1 MILVLAAWQRPYLNI
16 FKHFR
21 VEEWKRSAKEGDVA
35 ALMDTRMKGTIY
47 RIRGSNPASSYL
59 QLPRAGTQS
68 LGLTGRY
75 LYLLFRPLPHKHF
88 LVHLDVATEE
98 NQVVRISFSNLFK
111 EFKSTATWLQF
122 PFVCGAASEGT
133 ARRGVPG
140 AAPADVRWT
149 CLVLDLPSIL
159 ALYLSRRYSHLRG
172 VKLCCNLLVKN
183 LCTSDLLFEPG
194 VTFTKAHLGD
204 LSCRGVAPMPRE
216 LAFPVPKGEK
226 WHDLYDYIRFPSE
239 GAKLLYNSIQK
250 SFPHPVAG
258 DQVLEEPGRPPTQPV
273 TLSRAVC
280 DLSLIQQISSPKAV
294 PHRCPAITQSIP
306 EVHLAVPGP
315 LGAVPA
321 GDPMLEEKQRLH
333 SAGDMRQPLPL
344 SDGGIHV
351 YAHQRRGQTTRAVPG
366 LEEGLVPDPI
376 LKLRTIIGF
385 GGCSTKWALW
395 TQDSTAV
402 VYPCHAVIVALLL
415 KTGEQRFFLGHTDKV
430 SIPRRPW
437 WQPCPRSLRLS
448 RAPVWPCF
456 PQVAALAFGRSSTV
470 LASAQA
476 GPHSLGRLW
485 DFPTGACLC
494 LFNTYLQSLLSLSFS
509 HSGAVLCGVGRDVHS
524 KTMVVVMV
532 SCGRDNI
539 RLWRVRSGAL
549 RSCPVKLGEY
559 HSLEFTDLAFEAG
572 REQEPEE
579 RALFVCSRS
588 GHVLEVDYKN
598 ICVRSAR
605 RLLPAQPQGDGQ
617 EQAGSSSGPG
627 IAINSISMSLTFC
640 ATGSADG
647 YVRLW
652 LLDFSAAVLEAEHE
666 ASVSSVC
673 ISPDSHKVL
682 STTAAGALG
691 YLDVQAR
698 DYNTLMRSHEG
709 SVLGFSVEGK
719 WKQIATVSQDST
731 IRVWDLASRQQL
743 YDFSAAEETPCTVA
757 FHPFWRMLACGFD
770 SGVVRTFSLAASD
783 LLLEHKQHRTAVTG
797 LTFSP
802 DGNLM
807 FSSCLQGT
815 LALYRLAAQKIQV
828 LRVVGSV
835 VARDAGSGV
844 DTLVVSGDSRLLA
857 FVGPSKYVVTVM
869 EACSLDELLR
879 VDVSILDMHSTIL
892 DSAVKVCFG
901 PVPQGELLVSTSSNK
916 ILVFDAKTGRLVR
929 EVSPVHKL
937 SCSSLA
943 LSKDGQYLLT
953 AGDKVIKVWDY
964 RMRFNINFQVFIG
977 HSEPVHKVAFT
988 PNQEH
993 VISVGDAI
1001 FLWDFLAPPPVKS
1014 SPARAC
1020 SSASTLVLR
1029 SDSSSETPKDVSE
1042 TPRQT
1047 VPLPLLSSPPCLDI
1061 SSVHPPGFQSIS
1073 SESDREEE
1081 ANLPDSS
1088 RKVANEHKDA
1098 SVIVVESEGNEEPVV
1113 RPKVRQE
1120 SSRSPEK
1127 PNEPRKTTKTP
1138 KSQCSIRP
1146 DSYRHFTPRFKASVL
1161 PQSFLSPP
1169 AGSFF
1174 AYSCGCVIVVEDLHS
1189 GSQNHW
1195 LGHAEEIST
1204 LTLSHHAQVLASA
1217 SGQKDGDSHCQICIW
1232 STQDGACTAEL
1243 FHHETQ
1249 VQAMAFSCDDR
1260 FLVTIGDYSDQ
1271 TMALWSTHT
1280 YELMLSTRISEP
1292 LHDVAF
1298 SPFSHQDL
1306 ACVGRGAVTFWV
1318 LEQQGAAIR
1327 LKVQRAPA
1335 PDVLGLVEL
1344 TSLCYGAD
1352 ALLYSGTNSGQICV
1366 NTKRIRLWSVA
1377 TVQEL
1382 RLKGPNARSGSVLL
1396 EHEITLDGTIVSAAF
1411 DDSLEMGIV
1420 GTTAGT
1426 LWYINWVES
1435 TSIRLISGHKNKVTE
1450 VCFSPD
1456 ERHCATCGE
1465 DGSVRIWALGS
1476 TELLLQF
1483 QVLNQSCQCLAWK
1496 PRPVGVWPFPGES
1509 QHVVAGYSDGT
1520 VRVFSVSRT
1529 EMELK
1534 MHPHAAALTAVTYS
1548 TDGEMILSGGKD
1560 GIVAVSSPRTGMTI
1574 HVLADH
1580 KGSPITVLQCTR
1592 KQYHDLGVEGGE
1604 LWLATSS
1611 DRRVSVWASDW
1622 LQDKCELLDWLSFP
1636 APAGPEGLDS
1646 LPPSL
1651 AAFCPWEHGVLVY
1664 VGFGLQKEALFYSLR
1679 KKQVFR
1685 KISLPAFATSLSLC
1699 PAAPFMALG
1708 FSDRLLRLLRL
1719 QPCPAG
1725 APQDYAGH
1733 DDTVHLCRFAPSGRR
1748 LLTASYSAV
1757 LRRFSSNP
1765 ARAGGRSAAGA
1776 VPPAAAAP
1784 ARVPRRRWPSVP
1796 LNVPL
1801 SLINRPKSSAGGAA
1815 VLAPPGG
1822 AAPLCAGA
1830 RRGGR
1835 KGGGR
1840 GAAMKR
1846 DVRILLLG
1854 EAQVGKTSLIMALV
1868 GEEFPEEV
1876 PPRAEEITIPADVT
1890 PEKVPTHI
1898 VDYSESEQ
1906 TEEELQ
1912 EEIAKANVVCMV
1924 YDVTKEATIDKIRTK
1939 WIPMVN
1945 GGLEKGS
1952 RIPII
1957 LVGNKSD
1964 LQVGSSMEVILPIM
1978 NQFSEIETCVECSAK
1993 NLKNI
1998 SELFYYAQKAVLHPT
2013 APLYDP
2019 EEKQLKPACARAL
2032 TRIFNLSDQDNNQ
2045 ILSDDELNYF
2055 QKSCF
2060 GNPLAP
2066 QALEDVKMVVWKNTT
2081 DGVQDN
2087 GLTLNGFLFLN
2098 TLFIQRGRHETTWT
2112 ILRRFGYDD
2121 ELELTDDYL
2130 YPQLFE
2136 KHDKDQDGALSHTEL
2151 QNFFSVFPCVPW
2163 GPELYN
2169 TVCTTDKGL
2178 LSLHGFLCQ
2187 WTLVAYLDVRHCLE
2201 CLGYLGYPILSEQDS
2216 QTQALTVT
2224 REKRIDLEKGQTQ
2237 RNVFLCKVLGAR
2249 GAGKSAFL
2257 QAFLGRS
2264 LAAQRESPGQP
2275 SLYTIN
2281 TVQVN
2286 GQEKYLILYEVSAD
2300 TTFSKP
2306 SDAACDVACFI
2317 YSLSDPKSFSY
2328 CASIYKQHYVD
2339 SQIPCVFV
2347 ASKTD
2352 LPEASQQPGL
2362 LPAEFCYKHCLPPPF
2377 LFSCHSQGPPSTA
2390 VYTKLATAAT
2400 FPHLNAVELGVA
2412 SFWLRV
2418 ALGAA
2423 VTALVG
2429 FTLYRL
2435 LAKNN
2440 LDSGTSEARP
2450 LSTSR
2455 IHPWHRPASP
2465 CGLLASVATGQAALP
2480 EELCLTSSWRITLIF
2495 YSVQFF

>member
-1 MILVLAAWQRPYLNI
+1 MGPRGIQGAVGGCPGWGSIPPMILVLAAWQRPYLNI

-35 ALMDTRMKGTIY
+35 ALTDTRMKGTIY

-98 NQVVRISFSNLFK
+98 NQVVRISFSNLFR

-122 PFVCGAASEGT
+122 PFVYGAASEGT

-140 AAPADVRWT
+140 AAPADVRWA

-159 ALYLSRRYSHLRG
+159 ALYLSRRFSHLRG

-194 VTFTKAHLGD
+194 VTFAKARLGD

-239 GAKLLYNSIQK
+239 GAKLLHNSIQK

-258 DQVLEEPGRPPTQPV
+258 DQVLEEPGHPPTQPV

-280 DLSLIQQISSPKAV
+280 DPSLTQRISSPKAV
-294 PHRCPAITQSIP
+294 PHRCPVITKSIP

-333 SAGDMRQPLPL
+333 SAGDTRQPLPL

-351 YAHQRRGQTTRAVPG
+351 YAHRRRGHTTRAVPG
-366 LEEGLVPDPI
+366 SEEGLVPDPI

-415 KTGEQRFFLGHTDKV
+415 ETGEQRFFLGHTDKV
-430 SIPRRPW
+430 
-437 WQPCPRSLRLS
+437 
-448 RAPVWPCF
+448 
-456 PQVAALAFGRSSTV
+456 AALAFSGSGTV
-470 LASAQA
+470 LASAQP
-476 GPHSLGRLW
+476 GPRSLGRLW
-485 DFPTGACLC
+485 DFPTGTCLC
-494 LFNTYLQSLLSLSFS
+494 LFKTYLQSLVSLSFS
-509 HSGAVLCGVGRDVHS
+509 HSGAVLCGVGKDVHS
-524 KTMVVVMV
+524 KTMVVVWNTAQVTRGGGVTVLAKAHTDVDIQAMKIAFFDDTRMV

-549 RSCPVKLGEY
+549 RSCPVSLGEY

-572 REQEPEE
+572 PEQEPED

-640 ATGSADG
+640 ATGSEDG
-647 YVRLW
+647 YMRLW

-682 STTAAGALG
+682 STTAAGTLG

-757 FHPFWRMLACGFD
+757 FHPFWKMLACGFD

-815 LALYRLAAQKIQV
+815 LALYRLLAQKIQV
-828 LRVVGSV
+828 LRVLGNV
-835 VARDAGSGV
+835 VAQDAGSGV

-879 VDVSILDMHSTIL
+879 VDISILDLHSTIL

-916 ILVFDAKTGRLVR
+916 ILVLDAKTGRLVQ

-964 RMRFNINFQVFIG
+964 RMRFNVNFQVFIG
-977 HSEPVHKVAFT
+977 HSEPVQQVAFT

-1020 SSASTLVLR
+1020 SPTSTLVLR

-1061 SSVHPPGFQSIS
+1061 SSVHPAAFQSIS

-1081 ANLPDSS
+1081 ADLPDSS

-1098 SVIVVESEGNEEPVV
+1098 SVIVVESDGNEEPVV

-1127 PNEPRKTTKTP
+1127 PANEPRKGAKTP

-1169 AGSFF
+1169 AGSEVLKLKAVIGYNGNGRGNMVWNPDTGFF
-1174 AYSCGCVIVVEDLHS
+1174 AYSCGCIIVVEDLHS
-1189 GSQNHW
+1189 GFQNHW

-1204 LTLSHHAQVLASA
+1204 LTLSHHGQVLASA
-1217 SGQKDGDSHCQICIW
+1217 SGRKDGDSHCQICIW

-1271 TMALWSTHT
+1271 TVALWSTHT

-1318 LEQQGAAIR
+1318 LEQQGAAVR

-1335 PDVLGLVEL
+1335 LDVLGLVEL

-1366 NTKRIRLWSVA
+1366 WDTETNSCFMMWEADEGEIGVLLCQHHRLLSGSNMKRIRLWSVA

-1456 ERHCATCGE
+1456 ESHCATCGE
-1465 DGSVRIWALGS
+1465 DGSVRIWALCS
-1476 TELLLQF
+1476 TELVVQF

-1496 PRPVGVWPFPGES
+1496 PRPVGVWPYPGES

-1651 AAFCPWEHGVLVY
+1651 AAFCPWEHSVLVY
-1664 VGFGLQKEALFYSLR
+1664 VGFGLLKEALFYSLR
-1679 KKQVFR
+1679 KKQVLR
-1685 KISLPAFATSLSLC
+1685 KISLPAFATSLSLS

-1708 FSDRLLRLLRL
+1708 F
-1719 QPCPAG
+1719 G
-1725 APQDYAGH
+1725 
-1733 DDTVHLCRFAPSGRR
+1733 
-1748 LLTASYSAV
+1748 
-1757 LRRFSSNP
+1757 
-1765 ARAGGRSAAGA
+1765 
-1776 VPPAAAAP
+1776 
-1784 ARVPRRRWPSVP
+1784 
-1796 LNVPL
+1796 
-1801 SLINRPKSSAGGAA
+1801 
-1815 VLAPPGG
+1815 
-1822 AAPLCAGA
+1822 
-1830 RRGGR
+1830 
-1835 KGGGR
+1835 
-1840 GAAMKR
+1840 
-1846 DVRILLLG
+1846 
-1854 EAQVGKTSLIMALV
+1854 AQVGKTSLIMALV

-2045 ILSDDELNYF
+2045 ILSDEELNYF

-2130 YPQLFE
+2130 YPQFRVPPGCSTELNHLGYQFLQRLFE

-2187 WTLVAYLDVRHCLE
+2187 WTLVAYLDVRRCLE

-2275 SLYTIN
+2275 SLYAIN

-2300 TTFSKP
+2300 ATFSKP

-2362 LPAEFCYKHCLPPPF
+2362 FPAEFCYKHCLPPPF

-2435 LAKNN
+2435 LAKNK
-2440 LDSGTSEARP
+2440 
-2450 LSTSR
+2450 
-2455 IHPWHRPASP
+2455 
-2465 CGLLASVATGQAALP
+2465 
-2480 EELCLTSSWRITLIF
+2480 
-2495 YSVQFF
+2495 

>member
-1 MILVLAAWQRPYLNI
+1 MTPVLAAWQRPYLNI

-35 ALMDTRMKGTIY
+35 ALTDTRLKGTIY

-98 NQVVRISFSNLFK
+98 NQVVRISFSNFFK

-133 ARRGVPG
+133 ARRGAPG

-172 VKLCCNLLVKN
+172 VKLCSNLLVKN

-194 VTFTKAHLGD
+194 VTLAEARLGD
-204 LSCRGVAPMPRE
+204 LCCRGVAPMPRE
-216 LAFPVPKGEK
+216 LAFPVPKGKK
-226 WHDLYDYIRFPSE
+226 WHDLYDYIRFPCQ
-239 GAKLLYNSIQK
+239 GAKLLHNSIQK
-250 SFPHPVAG
+250 NFPSPVAG
-258 DQVLEEPGRPPTQPV
+258 DQVPEEPGCPLA

-280 DLSLIQQISSPKAV
+280 DRLSLVQQITSPKGV
-294 PHRCPAITQSIP
+294 PHRCPVITKNIP

-315 LGAVPA
+315 PRAVPA
-321 GDPMLEEKQRLH
+321 GDPVLEEEQRLH
-333 SAGDMRQPLPL
+333 GAGDTRQPLPPH
-344 SDGGIHV
+344 DGGIHV
-351 YAHQRRGQTTRAVPG
+351 YAYQRGGQTTRAVPG
-366 LEEGLVPDPI
+366 SEEGLVPDPI
-376 LKLRTIIGF
+376 LKLRAIIGF

-395 TQDSTAV
+395 TRDSTAV

-415 KTGEQRFFLGHTDKV
+415 KTGEQRFFLGHTEKV
-430 SIPRRPW
+430 SVLALSGSS
-437 WQPCPRSLRLS
+437 SL
-448 RAPVWPCF
+448 
-456 PQVAALAFGRSSTV
+456 

-476 GPHSLGRLW
+476 GPRSVGRLW
-485 DFPTGACLC
+485 DFPTGTCLC
-494 LFNTYLQSLLSLSFS
+494 LFKTSLQSLVSLSFS
-509 HSGAVLCGVGRDVHS
+509 HSGAVLCGVGEDVHS
-524 KTMVVVMV
+524 KTMVVVWSTAQVTHGGGVTVLAKAHTDVDIRAMKIAFFDDTRMV

-549 RSCPVKLGEY
+549 RSCPVALGEY
-559 HSLEFTDLAFEAG
+559 HSLDFTDLAFQE
-572 REQEPEE
+572 RPEQEPEDHV
-579 RALFVCSRS
+579 LFVCSRS
-588 GHVLEVDYKN
+588 GHVLEVDYEN
-598 ICVRSAR
+598 VCVRSAR

-627 IAINSISMSLTFC
+627 IAINSISMSSTFC
-640 ATGSADG
+640 ATGSEDG
-647 YVRLW
+647 YIRLW
-652 LLDFSAAVLEAEHE
+652 PLDFSAAILEAEHE
-666 ASVSSVC
+666 SSVSSVC

-682 STTAAGALG
+682 STTATGNLG

-698 DYNTLMRSHEG
+698 DYNTLMRSHKG

-719 WKQIATVSQDST
+719 WEQIATVSQDNT

-757 FHPFWRMLACGFD
+757 FHPLWKMLACGFD
-770 SGVVRTFSLAASD
+770 SGVVRVFSLAASD
-783 LLLEHKQHRTAVTG
+783 LLLEHKQHRTAITG

-815 LALYRLAAQKIQV
+815 LALYRFVAQKTQV
-828 LRVVGSV
+828 LRVLGNV

-844 DTLVVSGDSRLLA
+844 DTLVLSGDSRLLA

-879 VDVSILDMHSTIL
+879 VDISILDLQSTVL
-892 DSAVKVCFG
+892 DSAVRVCFG
-901 PVPQGELLVSTSSNK
+901 PVPQGELLVSTASSK
-916 ILVFDAKTGRLVR
+916 ILVLDAKTGRLVR

-937 SCSSLA
+937 TCSSLA

-964 RMRFNINFQVFIG
+964 RMRFHINFQVFIG
-977 HSEPVHKVAFT
+977 HSEPVHQVAFT
-988 PNQEH
+988 PDQEH

-1001 FLWDFLAPPPVKS
+1001 FLWDFLAPPPVRS
-1014 SPARAC
+1014 SPARAH
-1020 SSASTLVLR
+1020 SSVSTLPLR
-1029 SDSSSETPKDVSE
+1029 SDSSSEKPKDVSE

-1061 SSVHPPGFQSIS
+1061 SSVHPAGFQSIF

-1081 ANLPDSS
+1081 ADLPDSS
-1088 RKVANEHKDA
+1088 RKVANGHKDS
-1098 SVIVVESEGNEEPVV
+1098 SVLVVESDGNEEPVV
-1113 RPKVRQE
+1113 RSKVRQE
-1120 SSRSPEK
+1120 SSRSPGK
-1127 PNEPRKTTKTP
+1127 PGNEPRKGSRTP
-1138 KSQCSIRP
+1138 KSQCSVRP
-1146 DSYRHFTPRFKASVL
+1146 DSYRHFTARFKASVL
-1161 PQSFLSPP
+1161 PQSFLSAP
-1169 AGSFF
+1169 AGSEVLKLKAVIGYNGNGRGNMVWNPDTGFF

-1189 GSQNHW
+1189 GSQKHQ

-1204 LTLSHHAQVLASA
+1204 LALSHHAQVLASA
-1217 SGQKDGDSHCQICIW
+1217 SGKKDGDSHCQICIW

-1249 VQAMAFSCDDR
+1249 VQAMAFSCDDK

-1280 YELMLSTRISEP
+1280 YELLLSTRISEP

-1298 SPFSHQDL
+1298 SPGSHQDL
-1306 ACVGRGAVTFWV
+1306 ACVGRGAVMFWL
-1318 LEQQGAAIR
+1318 LEQQGAAVS
-1327 LKVQRAPA
+1327 LKVHRAPA

-1352 ALLYSGTNSGQICV
+1352 TLLYSGTNSGQICV
-1366 NTKRIRLWSVA
+1366 WDTETKSCFMTWEADEGEIGVLVCRHNRLVSGSNTKRIRLWSVA

-1382 RLKGPNARSGSVLL
+1382 RLKGPDARSGSVLL

-1456 ERHCATCGE
+1456 ESHCATCGE
-1465 DGSVRIWALGS
+1465 DGSVRVWALGS
-1476 TELLLQF
+1476 TELVVQF

-1496 PRPVGVWPFPGES
+1496 PRPAGVWPCPGES

-1534 MHPHAAALTAVTYS
+1534 MHPHTAALTAITYS

-1560 GIVAVSSPRTGMTI
+1560 GTVAVSSPRTGMTI
-1574 HVLADH
+1574 HVLAEH

-1592 KQYHDLGVEGGE
+1592 KQYHDFGVQGGE

-1679 KKQVFR
+1679 KKQVLR
-1685 KISLPAFATSLSLC
+1685 KISLPAFATSLSLS
-1699 PAAPFMALG
+1699 PAAPFMAIG
-1708 FSDRLLRLLRL
+1708 FD
-1719 QPCPAG
+1719 
-1725 APQDYAGH
+1725 
-1733 DDTVHLCRFAPSGRR
+1733 
-1748 LLTASYSAV
+1748 
-1757 LRRFSSNP
+1757 
-1765 ARAGGRSAAGA
+1765 
-1776 VPPAAAAP
+1776 
-1784 ARVPRRRWPSVP
+1784 
-1796 LNVPL
+1796 
-1801 SLINRPKSSAGGAA
+1801 
-1815 VLAPPGG
+1815 
-1822 AAPLCAGA
+1822 
-1830 RRGGR
+1830 
-1835 KGGGR
+1835 
-1840 GAAMKR
+1840 
-1846 DVRILLLG
+1846 
-1854 EAQVGKTSLIMALV
+1854 AQVGKTSLIMALV

-1912 EEIAKANVVCMV
+1912 EEIAKANVVCVV

-2045 ILSDDELNYF
+2045 ILSDEELNYF

-2130 YPQLFE
+2130 YPQFRVPPGCSTELNHLGYQFLQRLFE

-2151 QNFFSVFPCVPW
+2151 QNFFSVFPRVPW

-2300 TTFSKP
+2300 ATFTKP

-2317 YSLSDPKSFSY
+2317 YNLSDPKSFSY
-2328 CASIYKQHYVD
+2328 CASIYKQHYLD

-2362 LPAEFCYKHCLPPPF
+2362 FPAEFCYKHCLPPPF

-2400 FPHLNAVELGVA
+2400 FPHLNAVELGAA

-2435 LAKNN
+2435 LAKNK
-2440 LDSGTSEARP
+2440 
-2450 LSTSR
+2450 
-2455 IHPWHRPASP
+2455 
-2465 CGLLASVATGQAALP
+2465 
-2480 EELCLTSSWRITLIF
+2480 
-2495 YSVQFF
+2495 

>member
-1 MILVLAAWQRPYLNI
+1 MGGCPGWGSIPPMILVLAAWQRPYLNI

-21 VEEWKRSAKEGDVA
+21 VEEWKRSAKEGDVT
-35 ALMDTRMKGTIY
+35 ALTDTRMKGTIY

-88 LVHLDVATEE
+88 LVHLDVTTEE

-111 EFKSTATWLQF
+111 EFKSSATWLQF
-122 PFVCGAASEGT
+122 PFVCGAASEGK

-172 VKLCCNLLVKN
+172 VKLCCNLLVRN

-194 VTFTKAHLGD
+194 VTFTKARLGD

-239 GAKLLYNSIQK
+239 GAKLLHDSIQK

-258 DQVLEEPGRPPTQPV
+258 DQVLEEPGHPPTRLV
-273 TLSRAVC
+273 TRSGAVC
-280 DLSLIQQISSPKAV
+280 DLSHVQQISSPKAV
-294 PHRCPAITQSIP
+294 PRRCPAITKSIP

-321 GDPMLEEKQRLH
+321 GDPVLEEKKKLH
-333 SAGDMRQPLPL
+333 SAGDTRQPLPL

-351 YAHQRRGQTTRAVPG
+351 YAHQRRGRTTRAVPG
-366 LEEGLVPDPI
+366 SEEGLVPDPI

-430 SIPRRPW
+430 
-437 WQPCPRSLRLS
+437 
-448 RAPVWPCF
+448 
-456 PQVAALAFGRSSTV
+456 AALAFGGSSTV

-476 GPHSLGRLW
+476 SLGRLW
-485 DFPTGACLC
+485 DFPSGTCLC
-494 LFNTYLQSLLSLSFS
+494 LFKTHLQSLVSLSFS
-509 HSGAVLCGVGRDVHS
+509 HSGDVLCGVGKDVHS
-524 KTMVVVMV
+524 RTMVVVWNTAQVTRGGGVTVLAKAHTDVDIQAMKIAFFDDTRMV

-549 RSCPVKLGEY
+549 RSCPVSLGEY
-559 HSLEFTDLAFEAG
+559 HGLEFTDLAFETG
-572 REQEPEE
+572 PGPEQEPED

-598 ICVRSAR
+598 VCVRSAR

-627 IAINSISMSLTFC
+627 IAINSISMSSTFC
-640 ATGSADG
+640 ATGSEDG

-682 STTAAGALG
+682 STTAAGSLG

-719 WKQIATVSQDST
+719 WQQIATVSQDST
-731 IRVWDLASRQQL
+731 IRVWDLASTQQL

-757 FHPFWRMLACGFD
+757 FHPFWKMLACGFD
-770 SGVVRTFSLAASD
+770 SGVVRIFSLAASD

-815 LALYRLAAQKIQV
+815 LALYGLVARKVQV
-828 LRVVGSV
+828 LRVLGNV

-879 VDVSILDMHSTIL
+879 VDISILDLHSTIL

-916 ILVFDAKTGRLVR
+916 ILVLDAKTGRLVR

-977 HSEPVHKVAFT
+977 HSEPVHQVAFT

-1014 SPARAC
+1014 SPARAL
-1020 SSASTLVLR
+1020 SPASTVVLR
-1029 SDSSSETPKDVSE
+1029 PDSSSEKPKDGSE

-1047 VPLPLLSSPPCLDI
+1047 VPRPLLSSPPCLDI
-1061 SSVHPPGFQSIS
+1061 SSVHPAGFQSIS

-1081 ANLPDSS
+1081 ADLPGSS
-1088 RKVANEHKDA
+1088 RKVAKEHREA
-1098 SVIVVESEGNEEPVV
+1098 SVIVVESDGNEEPVV

-1127 PNEPRKTTKTP
+1127 PADEPRKATRTP
-1138 KSQCSIRP
+1138 KSQCCIRP

-1169 AGSFF
+1169 VGSEVLKLKAVIGYNGNGRGNMVWNPDTGFF

-1189 GSQNHW
+1189 GSQSHW

-1217 SGQKDGDSHCQICIW
+1217 SGQRDGDSHCQICIW

-1249 VQAMAFSCDDR
+1249 VQAMAFSWDDR

-1271 TMALWSTHT
+1271 TMALWSTNT
-1280 YELMLSTRISEP
+1280 YELVLSTCISEP

-1298 SPFSHQDL
+1298 SPFSHQNL

-1318 LEQQGAAIR
+1318 LEQQGAAVR
-1327 LKVQRAPA
+1327 LQAHRAPA
-1335 PDVLGLVEL
+1335 PAVLGLVEL
-1344 TSLCYGAD
+1344 TSLCHGAE
-1352 ALLYSGTNSGQICV
+1352 ALLYSGTNSGHICV
-1366 NTKRIRLWSVA
+1366 WDTETNSCFMTWEADEGEIGVLLGRHPRLLSGSNAKRIRLWCVA

-1382 RLKGPNARSGSVLL
+1382 RLKGPDARCGSVLL

-1476 TELLLQF
+1476 TELVVQF
-1483 QVLNQSCQCLAWK
+1483 QVLNQSCQCVAWK
-1496 PRPVGVWPFPGES
+1496 PGPVGVWPCPGES

-1580 KGSPITVLQCTR
+1580 RGSPITVLQCTR

-1604 LWLATSS
+1604 LWLAASS

-1636 APAGPEGLDS
+1636 APAGPEALDS

-1679 KKQVFR
+1679 KKQVLR
-1685 KISLPAFATSLSLC
+1685 KISLPAFATSLSLS

-1708 FSDRLLRLLRL
+1708 F
-1719 QPCPAG
+1719 G
-1725 APQDYAGH
+1725 
-1733 DDTVHLCRFAPSGRR
+1733 
-1748 LLTASYSAV
+1748 
-1757 LRRFSSNP
+1757 
-1765 ARAGGRSAAGA
+1765 
-1776 VPPAAAAP
+1776 
-1784 ARVPRRRWPSVP
+1784 
-1796 LNVPL
+1796 
-1801 SLINRPKSSAGGAA
+1801 
-1815 VLAPPGG
+1815 
-1822 AAPLCAGA
+1822 
-1830 RRGGR
+1830 
-1835 KGGGR
+1835 
-1840 GAAMKR
+1840 
-1846 DVRILLLG
+1846 
-1854 EAQVGKTSLIMALV
+1854 AQVGKTSLIMALV

-1912 EEIAKANVVCMV
+1912 EEIAKANVVCVV

-2019 EEKQLKPACARAL
+2019 EEKQLKPACAQAL

-2121 ELELTDDYL
+2121 ELALTDDYL
-2130 YPQLFE
+2130 YPQIRVPPGCSTELNHLGYQFLQRLFE

-2264 LAAQRESPGQP
+2264 LAAQRENPGQP

-2328 CASIYKQHYVD
+2328 CASIYKQHYLD

-2362 LPAEFCYKHCLPPPF
+2362 FPAEFCYKHCLPPPF

-2435 LAKNN
+2435 LAK
-2440 LDSGTSEARP
+2440 SK
-2450 LSTSR
+2450 
-2455 IHPWHRPASP
+2455 
-2465 CGLLASVATGQAALP
+2465 
-2480 EELCLTSSWRITLIF
+2480 
-2495 YSVQFF
+2495 

>member
-1 MILVLAAWQRPYLNI
+1 
-16 FKHFR
+16 
-21 VEEWKRSAKEGDVA
+21 
-35 ALMDTRMKGTIY
+35 
-47 RIRGSNPASSYL
+47 
-59 QLPRAGTQS
+59 
-68 LGLTGRY
+68 
-75 LYLLFRPLPHKHF
+75 
-88 LVHLDVATEE
+88 
-98 NQVVRISFSNLFK
+98 
-111 EFKSTATWLQF
+111 
-122 PFVCGAASEGT
+122 
-133 ARRGVPG
+133 
-140 AAPADVRWT
+140 
-149 CLVLDLPSIL
+149 
-159 ALYLSRRYSHLRG
+159 
-172 VKLCCNLLVKN
+172 
-183 LCTSDLLFEPG
+183 
-194 VTFTKAHLGD
+194 
-204 LSCRGVAPMPRE
+204 
-216 LAFPVPKGEK
+216 
-226 WHDLYDYIRFPSE
+226 
-239 GAKLLYNSIQK
+239 
-250 SFPHPVAG
+250 
-258 DQVLEEPGRPPTQPV
+258 
-273 TLSRAVC
+273 
-280 DLSLIQQISSPKAV
+280 
-294 PHRCPAITQSIP
+294 
-306 EVHLAVPGP
+306 
-315 LGAVPA
+315 
-321 GDPMLEEKQRLH
+321 
-333 SAGDMRQPLPL
+333 
-344 SDGGIHV
+344 
-351 YAHQRRGQTTRAVPG
+351 
-366 LEEGLVPDPI
+366 VPDPI

-415 KTGEQRFFLGHTDKV
+415 ETGEQRFFLGHTDKALGADRPV
-430 SIPRRPW
+430 LSSGHVLPPAPSALGQQGYCHEALQSSLLSILCAQLW
-437 WQPCPRSLRLS
+437 SSCGMKSSSAAKVLS
-448 RAPVWPCF
+448 SSPIMVVVWNTA
-456 PQVAALAFGRSSTV
+456 QVTRGGGVTV
-470 LASAQA
+470 LAKAHTDVDIQA
-476 GPHSLGRLW
+476 MKIAFFDDTR
-485 DFPTGACLC
+485 
-494 LFNTYLQSLLSLSFS
+494 
-509 HSGAVLCGVGRDVHS
+509 
-524 KTMVVVMV
+524 MV

-549 RSCPVKLGEY
+549 RSCPVSLGEY

-572 REQEPEE
+572 PEQEPED

-640 ATGSADG
+640 ATGSEDG
-647 YVRLW
+647 YMRLW

-682 STTAAGALG
+682 STTAAGTLG

-719 WKQIATVSQDST
+719 WKQMATVSQDST

-757 FHPFWRMLACGFD
+757 FHPFWKMLACGFD

-815 LALYRLAAQKIQV
+815 LALYRLLAQKIQV
-828 LRVVGSV
+828 LRVLGNV

-879 VDVSILDMHSTIL
+879 VDISILDLHSTIL

-916 ILVFDAKTGRLVR
+916 ILVLDAKTGRLVR

-977 HSEPVHKVAFT
+977 HSEPVQQVAFT

-1014 SPARAC
+1014 SPAREV
-1020 SSASTLVLR
+1020 ASMEAGKLSLKV
-1029 SDSSSETPKDVSE
+1029 SETPKDVSE
-1042 TPRQT
+1042 TPRQR

-1061 SSVHPPGFQSIS
+1061 SSELLAGKRKMNLLLGKTCLVQQHPWSHPYLGSLLADLTDQAAIPSPKLCLAGRAI
-1073 SESDREEE
+1073 
-1081 ANLPDSS
+1081 AWVLLPNPS
-1088 RKVANEHKDA
+1088 
-1098 SVIVVESEGNEEPVV
+1098 
-1113 RPKVRQE
+1113 QE
-1120 SSRSPEK
+1120 QHAM
-1127 PNEPRKTTKTP
+1127 EPRKGAKTP

-1169 AGSFF
+1169 AGSEVLKLKAVIGYNGNGRGNMVWNPDTGFF

-1189 GSQNHW
+1189 GFQNHW

-1204 LTLSHHAQVLASA
+1204 LTLSHHGQVLASA
-1217 SGQKDGDSHCQICIW
+1217 SGRKDGDSHCQICIW

-1318 LEQQGAAIR
+1318 LEQQGAAVR

-1366 NTKRIRLWSVA
+1366 WDTETNSCFMTWEADEGEIGVLLCQHHRLLSGSNMKRIRLWSVA

-1456 ERHCATCGE
+1456 ESHCATCGE
-1465 DGSVRIWALGS
+1465 DGSVRIWALCS
-1476 TELLLQF
+1476 TELVVQF

-1496 PRPVGVWPFPGES
+1496 PRPVGVWPYPGES

-1679 KKQVFR
+1679 KKQVLR
-1685 KISLPAFATSLSLC
+1685 KISLPAFATSLSLS

-1708 FSDRLLRLLRL
+1708 FGDRLLRL

-1725 APQDYAGH
+1725 DPQDYSGH

-1748 LLTASYSAV
+1748 LLTASHSAV
-1757 LRRFSSNP
+1757 L
-1765 ARAGGRSAAGA
+1765 
-1776 VPPAAAAP
+1776 
-1784 ARVPRRRWPSVP
+1784 
-1796 LNVPL
+1796 
-1801 SLINRPKSSAGGAA
+1801 
-1815 VLAPPGG
+1815 
-1822 AAPLCAGA
+1822 
-1830 RRGGR
+1830 
-1835 KGGGR
+1835 
-1840 GAAMKR
+1840 
-1846 DVRILLLG
+1846 
-1854 EAQVGKTSLIMALV
+1854 
-1868 GEEFPEEV
+1868 
-1876 PPRAEEITIPADVT
+1876 
-1890 PEKVPTHI
+1890 
-1898 VDYSESEQ
+1898 
-1906 TEEELQ
+1906 
-1912 EEIAKANVVCMV
+1912 
-1924 YDVTKEATIDKIRTK
+1924 
-1939 WIPMVN
+1939 
-1945 GGLEKGS
+1945 
-1952 RIPII
+1952 
-1957 LVGNKSD
+1957 
-1964 LQVGSSMEVILPIM
+1964 
-1978 NQFSEIETCVECSAK
+1978 
-1993 NLKNI
+1993 
-1998 SELFYYAQKAVLHPT
+1998 
-2013 APLYDP
+2013 
-2019 EEKQLKPACARAL
+2019 
-2032 TRIFNLSDQDNNQ
+2032 
-2045 ILSDDELNYF
+2045 
-2055 QKSCF
+2055 
-2060 GNPLAP
+2060 
-2066 QALEDVKMVVWKNTT
+2066 VW
-2081 DGVQDN
+2081 
-2087 GLTLNGFLFLN
+2087 
-2098 TLFIQRGRHETTWT
+2098 
-2112 ILRRFGYDD
+2112 
-2121 ELELTDDYL
+2121 ELT
-2130 YPQLFE
+2130 
-2136 KHDKDQDGALSHTEL
+2136 
-2151 QNFFSVFPCVPW
+2151 
-2163 GPELYN
+2163 
-2169 TVCTTDKGL
+2169 
-2178 LSLHGFLCQ
+2178 
-2187 WTLVAYLDVRHCLE
+2187 
-2201 CLGYLGYPILSEQDS
+2201 
-2216 QTQALTVT
+2216 
-2224 REKRIDLEKGQTQ
+2224 
-2237 RNVFLCKVLGAR
+2237 
-2249 GAGKSAFL
+2249 
-2257 QAFLGRS
+2257 
-2264 LAAQRESPGQP
+2264 
-2275 SLYTIN
+2275 
-2281 TVQVN
+2281 
-2286 GQEKYLILYEVSAD
+2286 
-2300 TTFSKP
+2300 
-2306 SDAACDVACFI
+2306 
-2317 YSLSDPKSFSY
+2317 
-2328 CASIYKQHYVD
+2328 
-2339 SQIPCVFV
+2339 
-2347 ASKTD
+2347 
-2352 LPEASQQPGL
+2352 
-2362 LPAEFCYKHCLPPPF
+2362 
-2377 LFSCHSQGPPSTA
+2377 
-2390 VYTKLATAAT
+2390 
-2400 FPHLNAVELGVA
+2400 
-2412 SFWLRV
+2412 
-2418 ALGAA
+2418 
-2423 VTALVG
+2423 
-2429 FTLYRL
+2429 
-2435 LAKNN
+2435 
-2440 LDSGTSEARP
+2440 
-2450 LSTSR
+2450 
-2455 IHPWHRPASP
+2455 
-2465 CGLLASVATGQAALP
+2465 
-2480 EELCLTSSWRITLIF
+2480 
-2495 YSVQFF
+2495 

>member
-1 MILVLAAWQRPYLNI
+1 MGGCPGWGSIPSMILVLAAWQRPYLNI

-35 ALMDTRMKGTIY
+35 ALTDTRMKGTIY

-159 ALYLSRRYSHLRG
+159 ALYLSRRHSHLRG

-194 VTFTKAHLGD
+194 VTFTRARLGD

-216 LAFPVPKGEK
+216 LAFPVPRGEK

-239 GAKLLYNSIQK
+239 GAKLLHNSIQK

-258 DQVLEEPGRPPTQPV
+258 DQVLEEPGRPLTQPV

-280 DLSLIQQISSPKAV
+280 DLSLIQHTSSPKAV
-294 PHRCPAITQSIP
+294 PHRCPAITKSIP

-321 GDPMLEEKQRLH
+321 GDLVLEEKQRLH
-333 SAGDMRQPLPL
+333 GAGDTGQPQPLG
-344 SDGGIHV
+344 DGGIHV
-351 YAHQRRGQTTRAVPG
+351 YAHRRRGQTTRAVPG
-366 LEEGLVPDPI
+366 LEEGLLPDPI

-395 TQDSTAV
+395 TQDSRAV

-415 KTGEQRFFLGHTDKV
+415 ETGEQRFFLGHTDKV
-430 SIPRRPW
+430 
-437 WQPCPRSLRLS
+437 
-448 RAPVWPCF
+448 
-456 PQVAALAFGRSSTV
+456 AALALGDTV

-476 GPHSLGRLW
+476 GPRSLGRLW

-494 LFNTYLQSLLSLSFS
+494 LFKTDLQSLLCLSFS

-524 KTMVVVMV
+524 KTMVVVWNTAQVTCGGGVTVLAKAHTDADIQAMKIAFFDDTRLV

-549 RSCPVKLGEY
+549 RSCPVSLGEY
-559 HSLEFTDLAFEAG
+559 HSLDFTDLAFEAG
-572 REQEPEE
+572 PAPQPED

-640 ATGSADG
+640 ATGSEDG

-698 DYNTLMRSHEG
+698 DYSTLMRSHQG

-719 WKQIATVSQDST
+719 GKQIATVSQDST

-757 FHPFWRMLACGFD
+757 FHPFWEMLACGFD

-802 DGNLM
+802 DGNFM

-815 LALYRLAAQKIQV
+815 LALYRLAARKIQV
-828 LRVVGSV
+828 LRVVGNV

-869 EACSLDELLR
+869 EACTLDELLR
-879 VDVSILDMHSTIL
+879 VDVSILDLHSTIL

-916 ILVFDAKTGRLVR
+916 ILVLDAKTGRLVR

-1020 SSASTLVLR
+1020 SPVSTLVLR

-1061 SSVHPPGFQSIS
+1061 SSVHPAGFQSIS

-1081 ANLPDSS
+1081 ADVPDSS

-1098 SVIVVESEGNEEPVV
+1098 SVIVVESEENEEPVV

-1127 PNEPRKTTKTP
+1127 PANEPRKASKTP

-1161 PQSFLSPP
+1161 PQSFSSPP
-1169 AGSFF
+1169 AGSEVLKLKAVIGYNGNGRGNMVWNPDTGFF

-1260 FLVTIGDYSDQ
+1260 FLVTIGDYRDQ

-1318 LEQQGAAIR
+1318 LEQQGAAVR
-1327 LKVQRAPA
+1327 FKVQRAPA

-1366 NTKRIRLWSVA
+1366 WDTETNSCFMTWEADEGEIGVLLCRHQRLLSGSNTKRIRLWSVA

-1456 ERHCATCGE
+1456 ESHCATCGE

-1476 TELLLQF
+1476 TELVLQF

-1560 GIVAVSSPRTGMTI
+1560 GVVAVSSPRTGMTI

-1685 KISLPAFATSLSLC
+1685 KISLPAFATSLSLS

-1708 FSDRLLRLLRL
+1708 
-1719 QPCPAG
+1719 
-1725 APQDYAGH
+1725 
-1733 DDTVHLCRFAPSGRR
+1733 
-1748 LLTASYSAV
+1748 
-1757 LRRFSSNP
+1757 SN
-1765 ARAGGRSAAGA
+1765 
-1776 VPPAAAAP
+1776 
-1784 ARVPRRRWPSVP
+1784 
-1796 LNVPL
+1796 
-1801 SLINRPKSSAGGAA
+1801 
-1815 VLAPPGG
+1815 
-1822 AAPLCAGA
+1822 
-1830 RRGGR
+1830 
-1835 KGGGR
+1835 
-1840 GAAMKR
+1840 
-1846 DVRILLLG
+1846 
-1854 EAQVGKTSLIMALV
+1854 AQVGKTSLIMALV

-2130 YPQLFE
+2130 YPQFRVPPGCSTELNHLGYQFLQRLFE

-2187 WTLVAYLDVRHCLE
+2187 WTLVAYLDVRRCLE

-2306 SDAACDVACFI
+2306 SDTACDVACFI

-2377 LFSCHSQGPPSTA
+2377 PFSCHSQGPPSTA
-2390 VYTKLATAAT
+2390 VYTKLAMAAT

-2412 SFWLRV
+2412 SFWLRL

-2435 LAKNN
+2435 LAKNK
-2440 LDSGTSEARP
+2440 
-2450 LSTSR
+2450 
-2455 IHPWHRPASP
+2455 
-2465 CGLLASVATGQAALP
+2465 
-2480 EELCLTSSWRITLIF
+2480 
-2495 YSVQFF
+2495 

>member
-21 VEEWKRSAKEGDVA
+21 VEEWKRSAKEGDVT
-35 ALMDTRMKGTIY
+35 ALTDTRMKGTIY
-47 RIRGSNPASSYL
+47 QIRGSNPASSYL

-98 NQVVRISFSNLFK
+98 NQVVRISFSNLFR

-122 PFVCGAASEGT
+122 PFVCGAASEGM
-133 ARRGVPG
+133 AQRGVPG

-159 ALYLSRRYSHLRG
+159 ALYLSRRHSHLRG

-194 VTFTKAHLGD
+194 VTFTRARLGD

-226 WHDLYDYIRFPSE
+226 WHDLYDYIRFPSD
-239 GAKLLYNSIQK
+239 GAKLLHYSIQK
-250 SFPHPVAG
+250 NFPHPVAG
-258 DQVLEEPGRPPTQPV
+258 DQVLEEPSCPLTQPV

-280 DLSLIQQISSPKAV
+280 DLSLIQQASSPKAV
-294 PHRCPAITQSIP
+294 PHRCPVITKSIP

-321 GDPMLEEKQRLH
+321 GDPVLEEKQRLR
-333 SAGDMRQPLPL
+333 SAGDTGQPLTL

-351 YAHQRRGQTTRAVPG
+351 YAHRRRGQTTRAVPG

-402 VYPCHAVIVALLL
+402 VYPCHAVIVTLLL

-430 SIPRRPW
+430 
-437 WQPCPRSLRLS
+437 
-448 RAPVWPCF
+448 
-456 PQVAALAFGRSSTV
+456 AALALGGSGTV

-476 GPHSLGRLW
+476 GPRSLGRLW

-494 LFNTYLQSLLSLSFS
+494 LFKTYLQSLLCLSFS

-524 KTMVVVMV
+524 KMMVVVWNTAQVTRGGGVTVLAKAHTDVDIQAMKIAFFDDTRLV

-549 RSCPVKLGEY
+549 RSCPVSLGEY

-572 REQEPEE
+572 PAPEPED

-640 ATGSADG
+640 ATGSEDG
-647 YVRLW
+647 YMRLW

-698 DYNTLMRSHEG
+698 DYSTLMRSHEG

-731 IRVWDLASRQQL
+731 IRVWDLTSRQQL

-757 FHPFWRMLACGFD
+757 FHPFWKMLACGFD

-802 DGNLM
+802 DGNFM

-815 LALYRLAAQKIQV
+815 LALYKLAARKIQV
-828 LRVVGSV
+828 LRVVGNV

-879 VDVSILDMHSTIL
+879 VDVSILDLHSTIL

-916 ILVFDAKTGRLVR
+916 ILVLDAKTGRLVR

-964 RMRFNINFQVFIG
+964 RMRFNVNFQVFIG

-988 PNQEH
+988 PNQKH

-1020 SSASTLVLR
+1020 SPASTLVLR
-1029 SDSSSETPKDVSE
+1029 SDSSSEMPKDVSE

-1061 SSVHPPGFQSIS
+1061 SSVHPAGFQSIS

-1081 ANLPDSS
+1081 ADLPDSS
-1088 RKVANEHKDA
+1088 WKVANEHKDA
-1098 SVIVVESEGNEEPVV
+1098 SVIVVESKGNEEPVV

-1127 PNEPRKTTKTP
+1127 PANEPRKVTKTP

-1161 PQSFLSPP
+1161 PQSFSSPP
-1169 AGSFF
+1169 AGSEVLKLKAVIGYNGNGRGNMVWNPDTGFF

-1260 FLVTIGDYSDQ
+1260 FLVTIGDYNDQ

-1280 YELMLSTRISEP
+1280 YELMLSTRVSEP

-1298 SPFSHQDL
+1298 SPFAHQDL

-1318 LEQQGAAIR
+1318 LEQQGAAVKF
-1327 LKVQRAPA
+1327 KVQRAPA

-1366 NTKRIRLWSVA
+1366 WDTETNSCFMTWEADEGEIGVLLCRHQQLLSGSNTKRIRLWSVA

-1456 ERHCATCGE
+1456 ESHCATCGE

-1476 TELLLQF
+1476 TELVLQF

-1509 QHVVAGYSDGT
+1509 EHVVAGYSDGT

-1685 KISLPAFATSLSLC
+1685 KISLPAFATSLSLS

-1708 FSDRLLRLLRL
+1708 
-1719 QPCPAG
+1719 
-1725 APQDYAGH
+1725 
-1733 DDTVHLCRFAPSGRR
+1733 
-1748 LLTASYSAV
+1748 
-1757 LRRFSSNP
+1757 SS
-1765 ARAGGRSAAGA
+1765 
-1776 VPPAAAAP
+1776 
-1784 ARVPRRRWPSVP
+1784 
-1796 LNVPL
+1796 
-1801 SLINRPKSSAGGAA
+1801 
-1815 VLAPPGG
+1815 
-1822 AAPLCAGA
+1822 
-1830 RRGGR
+1830 
-1835 KGGGR
+1835 
-1840 GAAMKR
+1840 
-1846 DVRILLLG
+1846 
-1854 EAQVGKTSLIMALV
+1854 AQVGKTSLIMALV

-2130 YPQLFE
+2130 YPQFRVPPGCSTELNHLGYQFLQRLFE

-2163 GPELYN
+2163 GSELYN

-2187 WTLVAYLDVRHCLE
+2187 WTLVAYLDVRRCLE

-2306 SDAACDVACFI
+2306 SDTACDVACFI

-2400 FPHLNAVELGVA
+2400 FPHLNAVELGAA
-2412 SFWLRV
+2412 SFWLRL

-2435 LAKNN
+2435 LAKNK
-2440 LDSGTSEARP
+2440 
-2450 LSTSR
+2450 
-2455 IHPWHRPASP
+2455 
-2465 CGLLASVATGQAALP
+2465 
-2480 EELCLTSSWRITLIF
+2480 
-2495 YSVQFF
+2495 

>member
-1 MILVLAAWQRPYLNI
+1 MGVRSMAVSPRMEQLRRGSEHSAWQRPYLNV

-35 ALMDTRMKGTIY
+35 ALTVTGPPWGRGYCQGWAVLTHPHPSLLPKDTRMKGTIY

-75 LYLLFRPLPHKHF
+75 LYLLFRPLPRKHF
-88 LVHLDVATEE
+88 LVHLDVTTEE

-111 EFKSTATWLQF
+111 EFKSSPTWLQF

-140 AAPADVRWT
+140 AAPGDARWT

-159 ALYLSRRYSHLRG
+159 ALYLARSYSHLRG

-183 LCTSDLLFEPG
+183 LCTTDLLFEPG
-194 VTFTKAHLGD
+194 VTLARARLGD

-216 LAFPVPKGEK
+216 LAFPVPKGQK

-239 GAKLLYNSIQK
+239 GPELLHNSIQK

-258 DQVLEEPGRPPTQPV
+258 DQVLQEPGHPPTQLV
-273 TLSRAVC
+273 TRSRAAC
-280 DLSLIQQISSPKAV
+280 DLPPVQQMSSPKAV
-294 PHRCPAITQSIP
+294 PRRCPVVTKSIP

-315 LGAVPA
+315 GGAVPA
-321 GDPMLEEKQRLH
+321 ADPVLEEKLH
-333 SAGDMRQPLPL
+333 SAGDTRQPLPL
-344 SDGGIHV
+344 SAGGIHV
-351 YAHQRRGQTTRAVPG
+351 YAHQRRGQTARAVPG
-366 LEEGLVPDPI
+366 SQEGLVPDPI

-395 TQDSTAV
+395 TRDSTAV

-415 KTGEQRFFLGHTDKV
+415 QTGEQRFFLGHTDKV
-430 SIPRRPW
+430 
-437 WQPCPRSLRLS
+437 
-448 RAPVWPCF
+448 
-456 PQVAALAFGRSSTV
+456 AALAFSGSGSV

-476 GPHSLGRLW
+476 GPRGLGRLW
-485 DFPTGACLC
+485 DFPTGTCLS
-494 LFNTYLQSLLSLSFS
+494 LFKTHLHGLVSLSFS
-509 HSGAVLCGVGRDVHS
+509 HSGAVLCGVGKDVHS
-524 KTMVVVMV
+524 KTMVVVWNTAQVTRGGGVTVLAKAHTDVDIQAMKIAFFDDTRMV

-549 RSCPVKLGEY
+549 RSCPVPLGEY
-559 HSLEFTDLAFEAG
+559 HALEFTDLAFEEG
-572 REQEPEE
+572 PQQEPED

-598 ICVRSAR
+598 VCVRSAR
-605 RLLPAQPQGDGQ
+605 RLLPAQPQEDGQ

-627 IAINSISMSLTFC
+627 IAINSISMSSSFC
-640 ATGSADG
+640 ATGSEDG

-666 ASVSSVC
+666 ASVSCVC
-673 ISPDSHKVL
+673 ISPDGHKVL
-682 STTAAGALG
+682 STTAAGSLG

-698 DYNTLMRSHEG
+698 DYSTLMRSHGG
-709 SVLGFSVEGK
+709 SVLGFSLQGK
-719 WKQIATVSQDST
+719 GGHMATVAQDST

-757 FHPFWRMLACGFD
+757 FHPFWKMLACGFD
-770 SGVVRTFSLAASD
+770 SGVVRIFNLAASD

-815 LALYRLAAQKIQV
+815 LALYRLMAQKIQV
-828 LRVVGSV
+828 LRVLGNV
-835 VARDAGSGV
+835 VARDGGSGV
-844 DTLVVSGDSRLLA
+844 DTLVLSGDSRLLA

-879 VDVSILDMHSTIL
+879 VDISILDLHSTIL

-916 ILVFDAKTGRLVR
+916 ILVLDAKTGRLVR

-964 RMRFNINFQVFIG
+964 RMRFTINFQVFIG
-977 HSEPVHKVAFT
+977 HSEPVHQVAFT
-988 PNQEH
+988 PDQEH
-993 VISVGDAI
+993 VISIGDAI

-1014 SPARAC
+1014 SPGRAR
-1020 SSASTLVLR
+1020 SPVSTLVLG
-1029 SDSSSETPKDVSE
+1029 SDRSSEKPKDGSE

-1061 SSVHPPGFQSIS
+1061 SSVHPAGFQSIS

-1081 ANLPDSS
+1081 AERPGSS
-1088 RKVANEHKDA
+1088 RKVANEHRDA
-1098 SVIVVESEGNEEPVV
+1098 SVIVVESDGNEEPVV
-1113 RPKVRQE
+1113 RPRVRQE

-1127 PNEPRKTTKTP
+1127 AANEPRKGTRAP
-1138 KSQCSIRP
+1138 KCCIRP

-1161 PQSFLSPP
+1161 PQSFVSPP
-1169 AGSFF
+1169 AGSEVLKLKAVIGYNGNGRGNMVWNPDTGFF

-1189 GSQNHW
+1189 GSQSHW

-1249 VQAMAFSCDDR
+1249 VQAMAFSWDDR

-1280 YELMLSTRISEP
+1280 YELVLSTCISEP

-1318 LEQQGAAIR
+1318 LEQQEAAVR
-1327 LKVQRAPA
+1327 LKVHRAPA

-1344 TSLCYGAD
+1344 TSLCYGAE
-1352 ALLYSGTNSGQICV
+1352 ALLYTGTNSGQICV
-1366 NTKRIRLWSVA
+1366 WDTETNSCFMTWEADEGEIGVLLCRHQRLLSGSNTKRIRLWSVGS
-1377 TVQEL
+1377 VQEL

-1426 LWYINWVES
+1426 LWYINWLES
-1435 TSIRLISGHKNKVTE
+1435 TSIRLISGHKSKVTE

-1456 ERHCATCGE
+1456 ESHCATCGE

-1476 TELLLQF
+1476 TELVVQF

-1496 PRPVGVWPFPGES
+1496 PRPVGVWPRPGES

-1592 KQYHDLGVEGGE
+1592 KQYHELGVEGGE
-1604 LWLATSS
+1604 LWLAASS
-1611 DRRVSVWASDW
+1611 DRRVSVWGSDW

-1679 KKQVFR
+1679 KKQVLR
-1685 KISLPAFATSLSLC
+1685 KISLPAFATSLSLS

-1708 FSDRLLRLLRL
+1708 FSDRLLRL

-1748 LLTASYSAV
+1748 LLTASHSAV
-1757 LRRFSSNP
+1757 LVWELP
-1765 ARAGGRSAAGA
+1765 GA
-1776 VPPAAAAP
+1776 
-1784 ARVPRRRWPSVP
+1784 
-1796 LNVPL
+1796 
-1801 SLINRPKSSAGGAA
+1801 
-1815 VLAPPGG
+1815 
-1822 AAPLCAGA
+1822 
-1830 RRGGR
+1830 
-1835 KGGGR
+1835 
-1840 GAAMKR
+1840 
-1846 DVRILLLG
+1846 
-1854 EAQVGKTSLIMALV
+1854 
-1868 GEEFPEEV
+1868 
-1876 PPRAEEITIPADVT
+1876 
-1890 PEKVPTHI
+1890 
-1898 VDYSESEQ
+1898 
-1906 TEEELQ
+1906 
-1912 EEIAKANVVCMV
+1912 
-1924 YDVTKEATIDKIRTK
+1924 
-1939 WIPMVN
+1939 
-1945 GGLEKGS
+1945 
-1952 RIPII
+1952 
-1957 LVGNKSD
+1957 
-1964 LQVGSSMEVILPIM
+1964 
-1978 NQFSEIETCVECSAK
+1978 
-1993 NLKNI
+1993 
-1998 SELFYYAQKAVLHPT
+1998 
-2013 APLYDP
+2013 
-2019 EEKQLKPACARAL
+2019 
-2032 TRIFNLSDQDNNQ
+2032 
-2045 ILSDDELNYF
+2045 
-2055 QKSCF
+2055 
-2060 GNPLAP
+2060 
-2066 QALEDVKMVVWKNTT
+2066 
-2081 DGVQDN
+2081 
-2087 GLTLNGFLFLN
+2087 
-2098 TLFIQRGRHETTWT
+2098 
-2112 ILRRFGYDD
+2112 
-2121 ELELTDDYL
+2121 
-2130 YPQLFE
+2130 
-2136 KHDKDQDGALSHTEL
+2136 
-2151 QNFFSVFPCVPW
+2151 
-2163 GPELYN
+2163 
-2169 TVCTTDKGL
+2169 
-2178 LSLHGFLCQ
+2178 
-2187 WTLVAYLDVRHCLE
+2187 
-2201 CLGYLGYPILSEQDS
+2201 
-2216 QTQALTVT
+2216 
-2224 REKRIDLEKGQTQ
+2224 
-2237 RNVFLCKVLGAR
+2237 
-2249 GAGKSAFL
+2249 
-2257 QAFLGRS
+2257 
-2264 LAAQRESPGQP
+2264 
-2275 SLYTIN
+2275 
-2281 TVQVN
+2281 
-2286 GQEKYLILYEVSAD
+2286 
-2300 TTFSKP
+2300 
-2306 SDAACDVACFI
+2306 
-2317 YSLSDPKSFSY
+2317 
-2328 CASIYKQHYVD
+2328 
-2339 SQIPCVFV
+2339 
-2347 ASKTD
+2347 
-2352 LPEASQQPGL
+2352 
-2362 LPAEFCYKHCLPPPF
+2362 
-2377 LFSCHSQGPPSTA
+2377 
-2390 VYTKLATAAT
+2390 
-2400 FPHLNAVELGVA
+2400 
-2412 SFWLRV
+2412 
-2418 ALGAA
+2418 
-2423 VTALVG
+2423 
-2429 FTLYRL
+2429 
-2435 LAKNN
+2435 
-2440 LDSGTSEARP
+2440 
-2450 LSTSR
+2450 
-2455 IHPWHRPASP
+2455 
-2465 CGLLASVATGQAALP
+2465 
-2480 EELCLTSSWRITLIF
+2480 
-2495 YSVQFF
+2495 

>member
-35 ALMDTRMKGTIY
+35 ALTDTRLKGTIY

-75 LYLLFRPLPHKHF
+75 FYLFFRPLPRKHF
-88 LVHLDVATEE
+88 LVHLDVTTEE

-122 PFVCGAASEGT
+122 PFVCRAASEGT
-133 ARRGVPG
+133 ARRGAAG

-159 ALYLSRRYSHLRG
+159 SLYLSRRYSHLRG
-172 VKLCCNLLVKN
+172 VKLCSNLLVKN

-194 VTFTKAHLGD
+194 VTLAEARLSD
-204 LSCRGVAPMPRE
+204 LSCPGVAPMPRE
-216 LAFPVPKGEK
+216 FAFPVPKGQK

-239 GAKLLYNSIQK
+239 GAKLLHNSIQK

-258 DQVLEEPGRPPTQPV
+258 DQVLEEPSHALTQLV
-273 TLSRAVC
+273 TLPRAVC
-280 DLSLIQQISSPKAV
+280 DRLSLVEPRTRPKAV
-294 PHRCPAITQSIP
+294 PHQCPGITKSIP

-315 LGAVPA
+315 A
-321 GDPMLEEKQRLH
+321 GDPVLEERQRLH
-333 SAGDMRQPLPL
+333 AVGDTGQPLPL
-344 SDGGIHV
+344 SDDGGIHV
-351 YAHQRRGQTTRAVPG
+351 YAHQRAGHTTPAAPG
-366 LEEGLVPDPI
+366 SEEGLVPDPI

-385 GGCSTKWALW
+385 GGCNSKWALW
-395 TQDSTAV
+395 TRDSTAV
-402 VYPCHAVIVALLL
+402 VYPCHAVIVTLLL

-430 SIPRRPW
+430 S
-437 WQPCPRSLRLS
+437 
-448 RAPVWPCF
+448 V
-456 PQVAALAFGRSSTV
+456 LAFSGSSTL

-476 GPHSLGRLW
+476 GPRSVGRLW
-485 DFPTGACLC
+485 DFPTGTCLC
-494 LFNTYLQSLLSLSFS
+494 LFKTYLQSLVSLSFS

-524 KTMVVVMV
+524 KTMVVVWNTAQVTRGGSVTVLTKTHTDVDIQAMKIAFFDDTRMV

-549 RSCPVKLGEY
+549 RSCPVRLGEY
-559 HSLEFTDLAFEAG
+559 HSLDFTDLAFEEG
-572 REQEPEE
+572 PGLQQDPED

-598 ICVRSAR
+598 VCVRSAR
-605 RLLPAQPQGDGQ
+605 RLLPAQPQEDGQ
-617 EQAGSSSGPG
+617 EQAGNSSGPG

-640 ATGSADG
+640 ATGSEDG
-647 YVRLW
+647 YMRLW
-652 LLDFSAAVLEAEHE
+652 PLDFSAAVLEAEHE

-673 ISPDSHKVL
+673 ISPDRHKVL
-682 STTAAGALG
+682 STTATGNVG
-691 YLDVQAR
+691 YLDIQSR
-698 DYNTLMRSHEG
+698 GYNTLMRSHED

-719 WKQIATVSQDST
+719 WRQIATVSQDNT

-757 FHPFWRMLACGFD
+757 FHPSWEILACGFD
-770 SGVVRTFSLAASD
+770 SGVVRTFSLTASD
-783 LLLEHKQHRTAVTG
+783 LLLEHKQHRTAITG

-815 LALYRLAAQKIQV
+815 LALYSFSARKIQV
-828 LRVVGSV
+828 LRVLGSV
-835 VARDAGSGV
+835 VARDAGGGV

-879 VDVSILDMHSTIL
+879 VDISILGLHSTIL

-916 ILVFDAKTGRLVR
+916 ILVLDAKTGRLVR
-929 EVSPVHKL
+929 EVSPVHRL
-937 SCSSLA
+937 TCSSFA

-977 HSEPVHKVAFT
+977 HSEPVRQVAFT
-988 PNQEH
+988 PDQEH

-1014 SPARAC
+1014 SPARAR
-1020 SSASTLVLR
+1020 SPVSTLPLR
-1029 SDSSSETPKDVSE
+1029 SDSSSEQPKDLSE
-1042 TPRQT
+1042 TPRPT

-1061 SSVHPPGFQSIS
+1061 SPVHPAGFQSIF

-1081 ANLPDSS
+1081 ADLPGNS
-1088 RKVANEHKDA
+1088 RKVANGHKDA
-1098 SVIVVESEGNEEPVV
+1098 SVLVVESDGNEEPTV
-1113 RPKVRQE
+1113 RPKVRLE
-1120 SSRSPEK
+1120 SPRSPEK
-1127 PNEPRKTTKTP
+1127 PANEPRKGTKTS

-1169 AGSFF
+1169 AGSEVLKLKAVIGYNGNGRGNMVWNPDTGFF

-1204 LTLSHHAQVLASA
+1204 LALSHNAQVLASA
-1217 SGQKDGDSHCQICIW
+1217 SGKKDGDSHCQICIW
-1232 STQDGACTAEL
+1232 SIQDGACTAEL

-1249 VQAMAFSCDDR
+1249 VQAMAFSWDDR

-1280 YELMLSTRISEP
+1280 YELMLSTHILEP
-1292 LHDVAF
+1292 LHDMAF
-1298 SPFSHQDL
+1298 SPVSHQHL
-1306 ACVGRGAVTFWV
+1306 ACVGRGAVMFWL
-1318 LEQQGAAIR
+1318 LEQQGDAFR
-1327 LKVQRAPA
+1327 LKVHRAPA

-1366 NTKRIRLWSVA
+1366 WDTETNSCFMTWEADEGEIGVLVCRHNRLVSGSNTKRIRLWFVA

-1382 RLKGPNARSGSVLL
+1382 RLKGPDARSGSVVL

-1456 ERHCATCGE
+1456 ESHCATCGE

-1476 TELLLQF
+1476 TELVVQF

-1496 PRPVGVWPFPGES
+1496 PRPVGVWPCPGES

-1534 MHPHAAALTAVTYS
+1534 MHPHAAALTAITYS

-1592 KQYHDLGVEGGE
+1592 KQYHDFGVEGGE
-1604 LWLATSS
+1604 LWLAASS

-1679 KKQVFR
+1679 KKQVLR
-1685 KISLPAFATSLSLC
+1685 KIPLPAFATSLSLS
-1699 PAAPFMALG
+1699 PAAPFMAIG
-1708 FSDRLLRLLRL
+1708 F
-1719 QPCPAG
+1719 G
-1725 APQDYAGH
+1725 
-1733 DDTVHLCRFAPSGRR
+1733 
-1748 LLTASYSAV
+1748 
-1757 LRRFSSNP
+1757 
-1765 ARAGGRSAAGA
+1765 
-1776 VPPAAAAP
+1776 
-1784 ARVPRRRWPSVP
+1784 
-1796 LNVPL
+1796 
-1801 SLINRPKSSAGGAA
+1801 
-1815 VLAPPGG
+1815 
-1822 AAPLCAGA
+1822 
-1830 RRGGR
+1830 
-1835 KGGGR
+1835 
-1840 GAAMKR
+1840 
-1846 DVRILLLG
+1846 
-1854 EAQVGKTSLIMALV
+1854 AQVGKTSLIMALV

-1964 LQVGSSMEVILPIM
+1964 LQMGSSMEVILPIM

-2130 YPQLFE
+2130 YPQIRVPPGCSTELNHLGYQFLQRLFE

-2151 QNFFSVFPCVPW
+2151 QNFFSVFPRVPW

-2201 CLGYLGYPILSEQDS
+2201 CLGYLGYPIISEQDS

-2264 LAAQRESPGQP
+2264 LAAQRENPGQP

-2300 TTFSKP
+2300 TTFTKP

-2328 CASIYKQHYVD
+2328 CASIYKQHYLD

-2362 LPAEFCYKHCLPPPF
+2362 FPAEFCYKHCLPPPF

-2435 LAKNN
+2435 LAKNK
-2440 LDSGTSEARP
+2440 
-2450 LSTSR
+2450 
-2455 IHPWHRPASP
+2455 
-2465 CGLLASVATGQAALP
+2465 
-2480 EELCLTSSWRITLIF
+2480 
-2495 YSVQFF
+2495 

>member
-1 MILVLAAWQRPYLNI
+1 MGGCPGWGSIPSMILVLAAWQRPYLNI

-21 VEEWKRSAKEGDVA
+21 VEEWKRSAKEGDVT
-35 ALMDTRMKGTIY
+35 ALTDTRMKGTIY

-98 NQVVRISFSNLFK
+98 NQVVRISFSNLFR

-122 PFVCGAASEGT
+122 PFVCGAASEGM
-133 ARRGVPG
+133 AQRGVPG

-159 ALYLSRRYSHLRG
+159 ALYLSRRHSHLRG

-194 VTFTKAHLGD
+194 VTFTRARLGD

-226 WHDLYDYIRFPSE
+226 WHDLYDYIRFPSD
-239 GAKLLYNSIQK
+239 GAKLLHYSIQK
-250 SFPHPVAG
+250 NFPHPVAG
-258 DQVLEEPGRPPTQPV
+258 DQVLEEPSCPLTQPV

-280 DLSLIQQISSPKAV
+280 DLSLIQQTSSPKA
-294 PHRCPAITQSIP
+294 
-306 EVHLAVPGP
+306 
-315 LGAVPA
+315 
-321 GDPMLEEKQRLH
+321 
-333 SAGDMRQPLPL
+333 
-344 SDGGIHV
+344 
-351 YAHQRRGQTTRAVPG
+351 
-366 LEEGLVPDPI
+366 GLVPDPI

-402 VYPCHAVIVALLL
+402 VYPCHAVIVTLLL

-430 SIPRRPW
+430 
-437 WQPCPRSLRLS
+437 
-448 RAPVWPCF
+448 
-456 PQVAALAFGRSSTV
+456 AALALGGSGTV

-476 GPHSLGRLW
+476 GPRSLGRLW

-494 LFNTYLQSLLSLSFS
+494 LFKTYLQSLLCLR
-509 HSGAVLCGVGRDVHS
+509 L
-524 KTMVVVMV
+524 V

-549 RSCPVKLGEY
+549 RSCPVSLGEY

-572 REQEPEE
+572 PAPEPED

-640 ATGSADG
+640 ATGSEDG
-647 YVRLW
+647 YMRLW

-698 DYNTLMRSHEG
+698 DYSTLMRSHEG

-757 FHPFWRMLACGFD
+757 FHPFWKMLACGFD

-783 LLLEHKQHRTAVTG
+783 LLLEHKQHRTAVSG

-802 DGNLM
+802 DGNFM

-815 LALYRLAAQKIQV
+815 LALYKLAARKIQV
-828 LRVVGSV
+828 LRVVGNV

-879 VDVSILDMHSTIL
+879 VDVSILDLHSTIL

-916 ILVFDAKTGRLVR
+916 ILVLDAKTGRLVR

-964 RMRFNINFQVFIG
+964 RMRFNVNFQVFIG

-1020 SSASTLVLR
+1020 SPASTLVLR
-1029 SDSSSETPKDVSE
+1029 SDSSSEMPKDVSE

-1061 SSVHPPGFQSIS
+1061 SSVHPAGFQSIS

-1081 ANLPDSS
+1081 ADLPDSS
-1088 RKVANEHKDA
+1088 WKVANEHKDA

-1127 PNEPRKTTKTP
+1127 PAN
-1138 KSQCSIRP
+1138 
-1146 DSYRHFTPRFKASVL
+1146 
-1161 PQSFLSPP
+1161 
-1169 AGSFF
+1169 GFF

-1260 FLVTIGDYSDQ
+1260 FLVTIGDYNDQ
-1271 TMALWSTHT
+1271 AMALWSTHT
-1280 YELMLSTRISEP
+1280 YELMLSTRVSEP

-1298 SPFSHQDL
+1298 SPFAHQDL

-1318 LEQQGAAIR
+1318 LEQQGAAV
-1327 LKVQRAPA
+1327 KFKQ
-1335 PDVLGLVEL
+1335 
-1344 TSLCYGAD
+1344 
-1352 ALLYSGTNSGQICV
+1352 LLSGS

-1456 ERHCATCGE
+1456 ESHCATCGE

-1476 TELLLQF
+1476 TELVLQF

-1509 QHVVAGYSDGT
+1509 EHVVAGYSDGT

-1685 KISLPAFATSLSLC
+1685 KISLPAFATSLSLS

-1708 FSDRLLRLLRL
+1708 SSDRLLRL

-1725 APQDYAGH
+1725 APQDYRGH
-1733 DDTVHLCRFAPSGRR
+1733 DDTVQLCRFAPSGRR
-1748 LLTASYSAV
+1748 LLTASHSAV
-1757 LRRFSSNP
+1757 L
-1765 ARAGGRSAAGA
+1765 
-1776 VPPAAAAP
+1776 
-1784 ARVPRRRWPSVP
+1784 
-1796 LNVPL
+1796 
-1801 SLINRPKSSAGGAA
+1801 
-1815 VLAPPGG
+1815 
-1822 AAPLCAGA
+1822 
-1830 RRGGR
+1830 
-1835 KGGGR
+1835 
-1840 GAAMKR
+1840 
-1846 DVRILLLG
+1846 
-1854 EAQVGKTSLIMALV
+1854 
-1868 GEEFPEEV
+1868 
-1876 PPRAEEITIPADVT
+1876 
-1890 PEKVPTHI
+1890 
-1898 VDYSESEQ
+1898 
-1906 TEEELQ
+1906 
-1912 EEIAKANVVCMV
+1912 
-1924 YDVTKEATIDKIRTK
+1924 
-1939 WIPMVN
+1939 
-1945 GGLEKGS
+1945 
-1952 RIPII
+1952 
-1957 LVGNKSD
+1957 
-1964 LQVGSSMEVILPIM
+1964 
-1978 NQFSEIETCVECSAK
+1978 
-1993 NLKNI
+1993 
-1998 SELFYYAQKAVLHPT
+1998 
-2013 APLYDP
+2013 
-2019 EEKQLKPACARAL
+2019 
-2032 TRIFNLSDQDNNQ
+2032 
-2045 ILSDDELNYF
+2045 
-2055 QKSCF
+2055 
-2060 GNPLAP
+2060 
-2066 QALEDVKMVVWKNTT
+2066 VW
-2081 DGVQDN
+2081 
-2087 GLTLNGFLFLN
+2087 
-2098 TLFIQRGRHETTWT
+2098 
-2112 ILRRFGYDD
+2112 
-2121 ELELTDDYL
+2121 ELT
-2130 YPQLFE
+2130 
-2136 KHDKDQDGALSHTEL
+2136 
-2151 QNFFSVFPCVPW
+2151 
-2163 GPELYN
+2163 
-2169 TVCTTDKGL
+2169 
-2178 LSLHGFLCQ
+2178 
-2187 WTLVAYLDVRHCLE
+2187 
-2201 CLGYLGYPILSEQDS
+2201 
-2216 QTQALTVT
+2216 
-2224 REKRIDLEKGQTQ
+2224 
-2237 RNVFLCKVLGAR
+2237 
-2249 GAGKSAFL
+2249 
-2257 QAFLGRS
+2257 
-2264 LAAQRESPGQP
+2264 
-2275 SLYTIN
+2275 
-2281 TVQVN
+2281 
-2286 GQEKYLILYEVSAD
+2286 
-2300 TTFSKP
+2300 
-2306 SDAACDVACFI
+2306 
-2317 YSLSDPKSFSY
+2317 
-2328 CASIYKQHYVD
+2328 
-2339 SQIPCVFV
+2339 
-2347 ASKTD
+2347 
-2352 LPEASQQPGL
+2352 
-2362 LPAEFCYKHCLPPPF
+2362 
-2377 LFSCHSQGPPSTA
+2377 
-2390 VYTKLATAAT
+2390 
-2400 FPHLNAVELGVA
+2400 
-2412 SFWLRV
+2412 
-2418 ALGAA
+2418 
-2423 VTALVG
+2423 
-2429 FTLYRL
+2429 
-2435 LAKNN
+2435 
-2440 LDSGTSEARP
+2440 
-2450 LSTSR
+2450 
-2455 IHPWHRPASP
+2455 
-2465 CGLLASVATGQAALP
+2465 
-2480 EELCLTSSWRITLIF
+2480 
-2495 YSVQFF
+2495 